1 MASSASVDHP
11 STDHACLG
19 GIRLVLGGNVFGWTI
34 DQDRSFAVLDAFYEG
49 GGRMIDTAEGYS
61 AWVPGNKGGESETVI
76 GAWLESRGVRAD
88 MRIGTKTGMG
98 GPPGALRPEKV
109 AGALEGSLERLRTD
123 YIDLYYIHRDDLVTP
138 LDEVVTAYNT
148 PFRAGK
154 VRELGV
160 SNYEPARLAE
170 LNATSRKMGA
180 QPFTASQPL
189 YNLVARDSYE
199 GGLQQLCVD
208 QSIAV
213 MPYYGLAAGFLSGK
227 YHSAED
233 WAGSARASSLD
244 DAAANGGWA
253 TLQTL
258 RSVAEELGVTPA
270 QAALAW
276 INAQPGIAAPIASA
290 TSLEQVVELTRAA
303 ALVIADEHL
312 QRLTRHKDRA
322 VNNSGNIALK
332 VIPK

>member
-1 MASSASVDHP
+1 LVANRVSVDQPSNDHP
-11 STDHACLG
+11 SLG

-34 DQDRSFAVLDAFYEG
+34 DEDRSFAVLDAFYEA

-61 AWVPGNKGGESETVI
+61 SWVPGNKGGESETVI

-109 AGALEGSLERLRTD
+109 AAALEGSLERLRTD
-123 YIDLYYIHRDDLVTP
+123 YVDLYYIHRDDLVKP
-138 LDEVVTAYNT
+138 LDEVVSAYDT
-148 PFRAGK
+148 PLQAGK

-160 SNYEPARLAE
+160 SNYEPGRLAE
-170 LNATSRKMGA
+170 LNATAHQAGA
-180 QPFTASQPL
+180 QPFTVAQPL

-208 QSIAV
+208 QGIAV

-227 YHSAED
+227 YHSADD
-233 WAGSARASSLD
+233 WAKSPRKSSLD
-244 DAAANGGWA
+244 DAAADGGWS
-253 TLQTL
+253 TLEKL
-258 RSVAEELGVTPA
+258 RSVATDLGVTPA
-270 QAALAW
+270 QVALAW

-290 TSLEQVVELTRAA
+290 TSAQQLQELTAA
-303 ALVIADEHL
+303 AAMVLSAEHL
-312 QRLTRHKDRA
+312 QRLSR
-322 VNNSGNIALK
+322 
-332 VIPK
+332 